1 MGRNLLIKEFDVK
14 LGNLINEALSSG
26 VDISVVVL
34 TLDKYLFS
42 AQATEN
48 RIINEEKLIE
58 MQAKMEVEKQ
68 AKSETEDEKENFSS
82 INKYGVI
89 KTGGKLPE
97 DEKRDKLKTDD
108 KMKNFLNR
116 KTIGIPEG
124 AYDE

>member
-14 LGNLINEALSSG
+14 LGNLINEALASG

-48 RIINEEKLIE
+48 IIINEEKLIE
-58 MQAKMEVEKQ
+58 MQTKMEAKKQ
-68 AKSETEDEKENFSS
+68 AKLETEDEKQNFPS

-89 KTGGKLPE
+89 KTEGKLPE
-97 DEKRDKLKTDD
+97 EDD
-108 KMKNFLNR
+108 K
-116 KTIGIPEG
+116 
-124 AYDE
+124 